1 MRIGLCQIPVSPDP
15 SVNLSRVRAA
25 LDEAARGGAALAVFP
40 EATMVRFGSDLRAAA
55 EPLDGPFCGGL
66 AVACAATGVAAVA
79 GVFEPAPDGRV
90 YNTAVA
96 FSGAGSLVASYRKL
110 HLFDALGQRES
121 DLVAP
126 GSVPVIA
133 ELAGTS
139 AGLQICY
146 DIRFPELSRALAVGG
161 APLLVVSAAWQAGLF
176 KEEHWVTL
184 LRARAIENTVWV
196 AAAGQVPDPDS
207 PPTRAPTGVGRS
219 MLIDPLGV
227 VRADLGPSA
236 GVVVAEADMTLVD
249 SVRSTLPS
257 LANRRE
263 DIFGPSHAATD
274 TPLAAY
280 TSAASHDREEL
291 FLDVKKS
298 SHTFENSSG

>member
-1 MRIGLCQIPVSPDP
+1 MRIALCQLPVSPDA
-15 SVNLSRVRAA
+15 SVNMSRVRAA
-25 LDEAARGGAALAVFP
+25 LDQAARGGAALAVFP

-55 EPLDGPFCGGL
+55 EPLDGPFCSGL
-66 AVACAATGVAAVA
+66 AAACASTGVAAVA

-96 FSGAGSLVASYRKL
+96 FSGSGSLVASYRKL

-126 GSVPVIA
+126 GSAPVIA
-133 ELAGTS
+133 SLAGVPV
-139 AGLQICY
+139 GLQICY
-146 DIRFPELSRALAVGG
+146 DIRVPELSRSLAADG
-161 APLLVVSAAWQAGLF
+161 APLLTVSAAWQAGLF

-236 GVVVAEADMTLVD
+236 GVQVADADIGLVET
-249 SVRSTLPS
+249 VRGTLPS
-257 LANRRE
+257 LANRR
-263 DIFGPSHAATD
+263 DDVFGRAHGR
-274 TPLAAY
+274 L
-280 TSAASHDREEL
+280 RNL
-291 FLDVKKS
+291 Q
-298 SHTFENSSG
+298 

>member
-1 MRIGLCQIPVSPDP
+1 MRIALCQLPVSPDP
-15 SVNLSRVRAA
+15 SVNLSRVRGA
-25 LDEAARGGAALAVFP
+25 LLEAAADEAALAVFP

-55 EPLDGPFCGGL
+55 EPLDGPFCSGL
-66 AVACAATGVAAVA
+66 AAACAETGVSAVA
-79 GVFEPAPDGRV
+79 GVFEPAPGGRV

-96 FSGAGSLVASYRKL
+96 ISESGSLVASYRKL

-126 GSVPVIA
+126 GSAPVIA
-133 ELAGTS
+133 SLAGVPV
-139 AGLQICY
+139 GLEIRY

-161 APLLVVSAAWQAGLF
+161 AGLLVVSAAWQAGLF

-184 LRARAIENTVWV
+184 LRARAIENTVWI
-196 AAAGQVPDPDS
+196 AAAGQVPDPAS

-236 GVVVAEADMTLVD
+236 GVVVAEADMALVD

-257 LANRRE
+257 LANRR
-263 DIFGPSHAATD
+263 DDVFGPPHPAAA
-274 TPLAAY
+274 PG
-280 TSAASHDREEL
+280 TSL
-291 FLDVKKS
+291 
-298 SHTFENSSG
+298 T